1 MILVTGG
8 TGLVGSHL
16 LYKLLEKG
24 LSVKALC
31 RPESNTDQVKKIF
44 SFYGNNAIKLANRI
58 NWITADLLEYYSLN
72 DALKDVTQVYHCG
85 AMVSFNPKDA
95 HLMYRINVEGTANL
109 INACI
114 EKKISKF
121 CYVSSIAT
129 LGSAINGETI
139 DEETF
144 WQPDDNHTVYS
155 QSKFRAEMEV
165 WRGTK
170 EGLNAVVVNPSVI
183 IGPGEITRSSGLL
196 FQSVLNGMNYYTS
209 GITGFVDV
217 RDVVKAMIM
226 LMEADITNDR
236 FLLNAENI
244 SYQQFF
250 TAVAKSL
257 KATPPGKKATLFMT
271 SLAWRVER
279 IKYWLTGKA
288 PRISKETAKT
298 AHKKSY
304 YSSKKIIDRM
314 GFQFTPIEKTIE
326 ETCSFLKNNY
336 WQL

>member
-31 RPESNTDQVKKIF
+31 RPESNTDQVKKVF
-44 SFYGNNAIKLANRI
+44 SFYGHNAIKLANRI
-58 NWITADLLEYYSLN
+58 NWITADLLDYYSLS

-95 HLMYRINVEGTANL
+95 QVMYRINVEGTANL

-114 EKKISKF
+114 EKKINKF

-129 LGSAINGETI
+129 LGSTINGKPI
-139 DEETF
+139 DEETT
-144 WQPDDNHTVYS
+144 WQADDNHSVYS

-170 EGLNAVVVNPSVI
+170 EGLKAVVVNPSVI

-196 FQSVLNGMNYYTS
+196 FQSVRNGMNYYTS

-226 LMEADITNDR
+226 LMESGIANDR
-236 FLLNAENI
+236 FLLNAENM

-250 TAVAKSL
+250 TAVAKAL
-257 KATPPGKKATLFMT
+257 NATPPKKEATPYMT
-271 SLAWRVER
+271 SLAWRFEK

-298 AHKKSY
+298 AHKKSH
-304 YSSKKIIDRM
+304 YSSKKIIDQM
-314 GFQFTPIEKTIE
+314 GFEFTPIEKTIE
-326 ETCSFLKNNY
+326 ETGSFLNNNY
-336 WQL
+336 RKL